1 MALCRNLQGDLL
13 DTLVIRRDLLNQY
26 LDAKGLVLFYC
37 MLAEKRLKQE
47 PQQYFMQRL
56 SSCYKYVPDGEP
68 IVVQPMTD
76 EEDFPKPEYNDNN
89 DDMIEGISPEL
100 WLQIEQEGGG
110 EKLKD
115 LLKDYEKMMEE
126 REKEKKENEGQN
138 VNHEG

>member
-1 MALCRNLQGDLL
+1 M
-13 DTLVIRRDLLNQY
+13 
-26 LDAKGLVLFYC
+26 
-37 MLAEKRLKQE
+37 
-47 PQQYFMQRL
+47 
-56 SSCYKYVPDGEP
+56 
-68 IVVQPMTD
+68 VQPMTD

-126 REKEKKENEGQN
+126 RKKEKKENEGQI